1 VTDASIERRIR
12 WAGILICLGLA
23 IQLLTLSGGTRPLSF
38 MAFLLVGCPLTLSG
52 VLLYLYS
59 LVARKG

>member
-1 VTDASIERRIR
+1 MTDFSIEKRIR

-23 IQLLTLSGGTRPLSF
+23 IQLLTLIETRPLSF
-38 MAFLLVGCPLTLSG
+38 MAFILIGCPLTFSG

-59 LVARKG
+59 LVAKH